1 MMSYSWPQ
9 DRRPGAS
16 HAPQGSCSPVH
27 TGFRALGVQGL
38 GDRIRVVLKKLKRTG
53 TIKWTRRVGSL
64 MKMLILNYGVVYG
77 YAGAYYPHDG
87 EYHGTSM
94 TTGVDLAGLSHMMA
108 EIKKFSMATVYY
120 SSIIPRVSR
129 SP

>member
-1 MMSYSWPQ
+1 M
-9 DRRPGAS
+9 
-16 HAPQGSCSPVH
+16 
-27 TGFRALGVQGL
+27 

-53 TIKWTRRVGSL
+53 TSEWTPRLDSL

-94 TTGVDLAGLSHMMA
+94 TTGVDLAGLRHMMA
-108 EIKKFSMATVYY
+108 EIKKFSMATVYCS
-120 SSIIPRVSR
+120 SSIIPKVSR